1 MKEKTD
7 PRRWADSFRSVDD
20 SIPFR
25 LSIGQPATTLA
36 FMPLTYLLSL
46 SVALH
51 LYIGA
56 RIIPPFPGAG
66 MAAMFALLLMASA
79 LFVPVGMLSRRLA
92 KPPLSDTL
100 AWVGLPFLGL
110 FSSLFV
116 FTVLRDAVLL
126 LAWIASLIAPR
137 GLPLEGFRTLTA
149 AAVPLLG
156 IAVTFIGF
164 LNARRTARVKTVEIP
179 LAGLP
184 AALHGFTIVQISDV
198 HVGPTIRAR
207 YVEGIVE
214 AVNRLKPDLVAI
226 TGDLVDGSVQ
236 ELGAQ
241 VAPLARLKSRHGSY
255 FVTGNHEYYSGVEPW
270 LVELRRLGIKVLH
283 NQHVVLEHGGAK
295 LVLAG
300 VPDYSAGHFDKAHRS
315 DAQAALAG
323 APAGAV
329 KVLLAHQPRSAPAAA
344 QAGFDLQLSGHTH
357 GGQFL
362 PWRFFVQFQQPF
374 TAGLHKAGRMWV
386 YVSRGTGYWGPPK
399 RFGAPSEI
407 TQLRLMAS
415 AV

>member
-1 MKEKTD
+1 MQL
-7 PRRWADSFRSVDD
+7 R
-20 SIPFR
+20 
-25 LSIGQPATTLA
+25 
-36 FMPLTYLLSL
+36 YLLGL
-46 SVALH
+46 SAALH

-66 MAAMFALLLMASA
+66 VAALFALLLVASA
-79 LFVPVGMLSRRLA
+79 VFVPAGMFARRLA
-92 KPPLSDTL
+92 KPPVSNTLS
-100 AWVGLPFLGL
+100 WVGLLFLGL

-116 FTVLRDAVLL
+116 FTVLREAVLL
-126 LAWIASLIAPR
+126 LGWLVSLLFPQ
-137 GLPLEGFRTLTA
+137 GLSMEGLRMATA
-149 AAVPLLG
+149 VAVPLLG
-156 IAVTFIGF
+156 ITVTFVGF

-184 AALHGFTIVQISDV
+184 APLQGFTIVQISDV

-226 TGDLVDGSVQ
+226 TGDLVDGSVP

-241 VAPLARLKSRHGSY
+241 VAPLARLVSKHGTY
-255 FVTGNHEYYSGVEPW
+255 FVTGNHEYYSGVAPW
-270 LVELRRLGIKVLH
+270 LAELRRLGIRVLH
-283 NQHVVLEHGGAK
+283 NEHVVIERGDAK

-300 VPDYSAGHFDKAHRS
+300 VPDYSAGHFDQAHHS
-315 DAQAALAG
+315 DARAALAG
-323 APAGAV
+323 APEGAV

-374 TAGLHKAGRMWV
+374 TAGLHKVGQMWV

-407 TQLRLMAS
+407 TELRLVTA